1 MKYLSVL
8 FCAISITGFSQ
19 KIHYKSVL
27 VDTHNDAVTACIEKK
42 VSFDQDLT
50 GINHSDLKRFKEG
63 GLDYQLFSIWCDGE
77 KVKPYAWAMREM
89 DTMDAVAARNPD
101 KIVVAKDWKTMN
113 AALKA
118 GKIVAQYGVEGGHM
132 IEDDINRLD
141 TFYNRGVRYM
151 TLTWNNSP
159 TWASSHADE
168 KNSTYT
174 GQKGLTSF
182 GKTIIA
188 RMNQLGIIVD
198 ISHVGETTFWD
209 AINTTTKPVIAS
221 HSNAYSIC
229 PVSRNL
235 KDDQI
240 KAIGKNGG
248 VICLNFFSG
257 FVDSNFSKKDM
268 AFRKAHGA
276 EVDSL
281 LATGIQREYAYT
293 LLSDKYKTESEAIKP
308 TIEQLMQHFD
318 HIVQLIGIDHVG
330 IGSDFDGINSAPQGL
345 STVLDYPNFSK
356 ALIARGYSNKEIKKV
371 LGGNFLRVYRMN
383 NPD

>member
-1 MKYLSVL
+1 MKYLTVL
-8 FCAISITGFSQ
+8 FCAISITGFTQ
-19 KIHYKSVL
+19 KIHYKSIL

-50 GINHSDLKRFKEG
+50 GVNHSDLKRFKEG

-77 KVKPYAWAMREM
+77 KVNPYAWAMREM
-89 DTMDAVAARNPD
+89 DTIDAVAARNPD
-101 KIVVAKDWKTMN
+101 KMVIAKDWKTIN

-118 GKIVAQYGVEGGHM
+118 GKIIAQYGVEGGHM

-159 TWASSHADE
+159 SWASSHTAE
-168 KNSTYT
+168 KDPTYT
-174 GQKGLTSF
+174 GPKGLTSF
-182 GKTIIA
+182 GKTIIG
-188 RMNQLGIIVD
+188 RMNQLGMIVD
-198 ISHVGETTFWD
+198 VSHIGETTFWD

-229 PVSRNL
+229 PVTRNL
-235 KDDQI
+235 KDEQI

-268 AFRKAHGA
+268 AFRKAHSA
-276 EVDSL
+276 EIDSL
-281 LATGIQREYAYT
+281 LATGIQREYAFT
-293 LLSDKYKTESEAIKP
+293 MISDKYKIESEAIKP

-318 HIVQLIGIDHVG
+318 HIVNLIGVDHVG

-345 STVLDYPNFSK
+345 STVLDYPNFTK
-356 ALIARGYSNKEIKKV
+356 ALIARGYSNKDIKKV
-371 LGGNFLRVYRMN
+371 LGGTFLRVYRMN
-383 NPD
+383 NPN

>member
-1 MKYLSVL
+1 MKYLTVL
-8 FCAISITGFSQ
+8 FCAISITGFTQ
-19 KIHYKSVL
+19 KIHYKSIL

-50 GINHSDLKRFKEG
+50 GVNHSDLKRFKEG

-77 KVKPYAWAMREM
+77 KVNPYAWAMREM
-89 DTMDAVAARNPD
+89 DTIDAVAARNPD
-101 KIVVAKDWKTMN
+101 KMVIAKDWKTIN

-118 GKIVAQYGVEGGHM
+118 GKIIAQYGVEGGHM

-159 TWASSHADE
+159 SWASSHTAE
-168 KNSTYT
+168 KDPTYT
-174 GQKGLTSF
+174 GPKGLTSF
-182 GKTIIA
+182 GKTIIG
-188 RMNQLGIIVD
+188 RMNQLGMIVD
-198 ISHVGETTFWD
+198 VSHIGETTFWD

-229 PVSRNL
+229 PVTRNL
-235 KDDQI
+235 KDEQI

-268 AFRKAHGA
+268 AFRKAHSA
-276 EVDSL
+276 EIDSL
-281 LATGIQREYAYT
+281 LATGIQREYAFT
-293 LLSDKYKTESEAIKP
+293 MISDKYKIESEAIKP

-318 HIVQLIGIDHVG
+318 HIVNLIGVDHVG

-345 STVLDYPNFSK
+345 STVLDYPNFTK
-356 ALIARGYSNKEIKKV
+356 ALIARGYSNKDIKKV
-371 LGGNFLRVYRMN
+371 LGGNFLRVYRSN
-383 NPD
+383 NPN

>member
-1 MKYLSVL
+1 MKYLTVL
-8 FCAISITGFSQ
+8 FCAISITGFTQ
-19 KIHYKSVL
+19 KIHYKSIL

-77 KVKPYAWAMREM
+77 KVNPYAWAMREM
-89 DTMDAVAARNPD
+89 DTIDAVAARNPD
-101 KIVVAKDWKTMN
+101 KMVIAKDWKTIN

-118 GKIVAQYGVEGGHM
+118 GKIIAQYGVEGGHM

-159 TWASSHADE
+159 TWASSHTAE
-168 KNSTYT
+168 KDPTYT
-174 GQKGLTSF
+174 GPKGLTSF
-182 GKTIIA
+182 GKTIIG

-198 ISHVGETTFWD
+198 VSHIGETTFWD

-229 PVSRNL
+229 PVTRNL
-235 KDDQI
+235 NDEQI

-293 LLSDKYKTESEAIKP
+293 MLSDKYKTESEAIKP

-318 HIVQLIGIDHVG
+318 HIVHLIGVDHVG

-345 STVLDYPNFSK
+345 STVLDYPNFTK
-356 ALIARGYSNKEIKKV
+356 ALIARGYSNKDIKKV

-383 NPD
+383 NPN

>member
-1 MKYLSVL
+1 MKYLTVL
-8 FCAISITGFSQ
+8 FCAISITGFTQ
-19 KIHYKSVL
+19 KIHYKSIL

-77 KVKPYAWAMREM
+77 KVNPYAWAMREM
-89 DTMDAVAARNPD
+89 DTIDAVAARNPD
-101 KIVVAKDWKTMN
+101 KMVIAKDWKTIN

-118 GKIVAQYGVEGGHM
+118 GKIIAQYGVEGGHM

-159 TWASSHADE
+159 TWASSHTAE
-168 KNSTYT
+168 KDPTYT
-174 GQKGLTSF
+174 GPKGLTSF
-182 GKTIIA
+182 GKTIIG

-198 ISHVGETTFWD
+198 VSHIGETTFWD
-209 AINTTTKPVIAS
+209 AINTTTKPVSAS

-229 PVSRNL
+229 PVTRNL
-235 KDDQI
+235 NDEQI

-293 LLSDKYKTESEAIKP
+293 MLSDKYKTESEAIKP

-318 HIVQLIGIDHVG
+318 HIVHLIGVDHVG

-345 STVLDYPNFSK
+345 STVLDYPNFTK
-356 ALIARGYSNKEIKKV
+356 ALIARGYSNKDIKKV

-383 NPD
+383 NPN

>member
-19 KIHYKSVL
+19 KIHFKSVL
-27 VDTHNDAVTACIEKK
+27 VDTHNDAITACIEKK

-77 KVKPYAWAMREM
+77 KVNPYAWAMREM

-101 KIVVAKDWKTMN
+101 KMVIAKDWKTMN

-159 TWASSHADE
+159 SWASSHTAE
-168 KNSTYT
+168 NSSKYT
-174 GQKGLTSF
+174 GQKGLNDF
-182 GKTIIA
+182 GKQIIQ

-198 ISHVGETTFWD
+198 VSHVGEKTFWD

-229 PVSRNL
+229 PVTRNL
-235 KDDQI
+235 KDEQI

-268 AFRKAHGA
+268 AFRKTHSA
-276 EVDSL
+276 EIDSL
-281 LATGIQREYAYT
+281 LATGIQREYAFT
-293 LLSDKYKTESEAIKP
+293 MISDKYKNESEAIKP

-318 HIVQLIGIDHVG
+318 HIVNLIGVDHVG

-345 STVLDYPNFSK
+345 STVLDYPNFTK

-383 NPD
+383 NPN

>member
-1 MKYLSVL
+1 MKYLTVL
-8 FCAISITGFSQ
+8 FCAISITGFTQ
-19 KIHYKSVL
+19 KIHYKSIL

-77 KVKPYAWAMREM
+77 KVNPYAWAMREM
-89 DTMDAVAARNPD
+89 DTIDAVAARNPD
-101 KIVVAKDWKTMN
+101 KMVIAKDWKTIN

-118 GKIVAQYGVEGGHM
+118 GKIIAQYGVEGGHM

-159 TWASSHADE
+159 TWASSHTAE
-168 KNSTYT
+168 KDPTYT
-174 GQKGLTSF
+174 GPKGLTSF
-182 GKTIIA
+182 GKTIIG
-188 RMNQLGIIVD
+188 RMNQLGMIVD
-198 ISHVGETTFWD
+198 VSHIGETTFWD

-229 PVSRNL
+229 PVTRNL
-235 KDDQI
+235 KDEQI

-268 AFRKAHGA
+268 AFRKTHSA
-276 EVDSL
+276 EIDSL
-281 LATGIQREYAYT
+281 LATGIQREYAFT
-293 LLSDKYKTESEAIKP
+293 MISDKYKTESEAIKP

-318 HIVQLIGIDHVG
+318 HIVNLIGIDHVG

-345 STVLDYPNFSK
+345 STVLDYPNFTK
-356 ALIARGYSNKEIKKV
+356 ALIARGYSNKDIKKV
-371 LGGNFLRVYRMN
+371 LGGNFLRVYKIASK
-383 NPD
+383 

>member
-1 MKYLSVL
+1 MKYLTVL
-8 FCAISITGFSQ
+8 FCAISITGFTQ
-19 KIHYKSVL
+19 KIHYKSIL

-77 KVKPYAWAMREM
+77 KVNPYAWAMREM
-89 DTMDAVAARNPD
+89 DTIDAVAARNPD
-101 KIVVAKDWKTMN
+101 KMVIAKDWKTIS

-118 GKIVAQYGVEGGHM
+118 GKIIAQYGVEGGHM

-159 TWASSHADE
+159 TWASSHTAE
-168 KNSTYT
+168 KDPTYT
-174 GQKGLTSF
+174 GPKGLTSF
-182 GKTIIA
+182 GKTIIG
-188 RMNQLGIIVD
+188 RMNQLGMIVD
-198 ISHVGETTFWD
+198 VSHIGETTFWD

-229 PVSRNL
+229 PVTRNL
-235 KDDQI
+235 KDEQI

-268 AFRKAHGA
+268 AFRKAHSA
-276 EVDSL
+276 EIDSL
-281 LATGIQREYAYT
+281 LATGIQREYAFT
-293 LLSDKYKTESEAIKP
+293 MISDKYKIESEAIKP

-318 HIVQLIGIDHVG
+318 HIVNLIGVDHVG

-345 STVLDYPNFSK
+345 STVLDYPNFTK
-356 ALIARGYSNKEIKKV
+356 ALIARGYSNKDIKKV
-371 LGGNFLRVYRMN
+371 LGGNFLRVYRIN
-383 NPD
+383 NPN